1 MTREEKREYNRA
13 LYLARK
19 AAGVCVGCH
28 QRDAIPGR
36 AYCPACQVKNAVYQ
50 ATRRRPRG

>member
-1 MTREEKREYNRA
+1 MTREEKREYSRA

-28 QRDAIPGR
+28 RRDALPGR
-36 AYCPACQVKNAVYQ
+36 AYCPACQIRNAVYQ
-50 ATRRRPRG
+50 SARRAARG